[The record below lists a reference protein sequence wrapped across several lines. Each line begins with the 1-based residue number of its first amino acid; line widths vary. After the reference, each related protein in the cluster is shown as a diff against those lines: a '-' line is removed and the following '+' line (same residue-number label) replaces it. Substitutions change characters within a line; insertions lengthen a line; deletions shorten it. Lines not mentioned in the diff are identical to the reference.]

1 MNGFIFFLLLILLFP
16 LQSINA
22 SSVSKEMPIDIY
34 VSLIKPTSESAP
46 IMRAPAKVP
55 DVFIKDYLV
64 TFNAFS
70 SACTLELVDTETNKT
85 IYTQVIPA
93 GDTSCLLPSTLH
105 GRYFIKFVFE
115 SVVYWGYVDL

>member
-34 VSLIKPTSESAP
+34 ISLIKPTSESAP

-105 GRYFIKFVFE
+105 GRYLIKFVFE